1 MAPSD
6 FDRFVNPIST
16 RWGGGDIMPTRL
28 LLPPLMF
35 LDLPTALHWEECMN
49 LLRWPGT
56 HILSTLATAH
66 LRPFKLL
73 TSDKKKYLL
82 PFISRSAD
90 SSKLLILREGHK
102 I

>member
-1 MAPSD
+1 M
-6 FDRFVNPIST
+6 PIRQVIRS
-16 RWGGGDIMPTRL
+16 
-28 LLPPLMF
+28 LLPLRF
-35 LDLPTALHWEECMN
+35 SDLPTALHWEECMN

-73 TSDKKKYLL
+73 TSDKKKYSLH
-82 PFISRSAD
+82 FKSHSVD
-90 SSKLLILREGHK
+90 SSKVQILRKGHK